1 MAHRSIPTE
10 NAQVS
15 ASEDDVGADANND
28 GKPGR
33 LDKALSRIRANP
45 AGRIALK
52 IGVLI
57 AGTLV
62 VALGLVLVPLPGP
75 GWLIVFGGLA
85 IWSIEF
91 KWARRLTG
99 YVRAVITAWTRWYA
113 RQGWPV
119 QVVVGFA
126 TLIFVVA
133 VVAGSI
139 YVSVG
144 PDAFTVLPWID

>member
-10 NAQVS
+10 KAQVR
-15 ASEDDVGADANND
+15 ASEDDVGADTNND

-45 AGRIALK
+45 VGRIVLRLS
-52 IGVLI
+52 VLI
-57 AGTLV
+57 VGLLV
-62 VALGLVLVPLPGP
+62 IALGLVLVPLPGP

-91 KWARRLTG
+91 NWARRLTG
-99 YVRAVITAWTRWYA
+99 YVRAVIGAWTRWYT
-113 RQGWPV
+113 RQGWPL
-119 QVVVGFA
+119 QIVVGFA
-126 TLIFVVA
+126 TLVLVVA
-133 VVAGSI
+133 IVAGSI

-144 PDAFTVLPWID
+144 PEAFTVLPWID